1 MAIDGPSVADVGA
14 FMGELAGL
22 YAVGAVAEAANIQ
35 GGRKLRGQ
43 VVDLLAE
50 FSERTGLEIGSSSG
64 AAESGIAVAAATTV
78 ARVFNWL
85 RATGTS
91 LLSGAA
97 ANPGFTLAL
106 VGGVGSLSVIDNWL
120 TMDERIQA
128 NQARQLGS
136 TMQTAINGMTPEDR
150 ARYVANA
157 AGRLSPGW
165 DVGRVVLY
173 GLGAVGIYMG
183 WRWFSER

>member
-1 MAIDGPSVADVGA
+1 MAIDGPSVADVGE
-14 FMGELAGL
+14 FMRELGGL

-50 FSERTGLEIGSSSG
+50 FTERTGLELPSS
-64 AAESGIAVAAATTV
+64 APAESGIAVAAAGRI
-78 ARVFNWL
+78 AAAFNWL

-91 LLSGAA
+91 LLAGAA
-97 ANPGFTLAL
+97 ATPGFSLAL
-106 VGGVGSLSVIDNWL
+106 VGGLGSLSVIDNWL

-128 NQARQLGS
+128 TQARELGS

-150 ARYVANA
+150 ARFVANA
-157 AGRLSPGW
+157 AGRLAPGW
-165 DVGRVVLY
+165 DLGRVVVY
-173 GLGAVGIYMG
+173 GLGAVGLYMG